1 MTAHN
6 WMAAGLVTL
15 LIGPAKAGPH
25 AGPYALAGAGAAEH
39 QAQALPLGEDASTL
53 EHEDLIIRATVR
65 RVLGPRIFTVERAVA
80 DGELVVLT
88 PFADASAPAG
98 TTVLVRGVL
107 TPAGEARVR
116 YARVWNALQADVQ
129 KSMASRPIL
138 VAASLSAEV
147 PRVVRPQPE
156 TEARLKPDSTL
167 SSQPAQRDAA
177 ARARQ
182 ADETRLHPAALA
194 QLIDELGGRQIML
207 SKAYVPA
214 VLNPRV
220 FLVES
225 GGAIPPTVG
234 NLHRVLVLVDGGTLR
249 VDAAALVGSNVRVVG
264 VARTLLGVQV
274 TREVPWPPELTREIL
289 ERYEIRA
296 AVLASSVQTADGV
309 ELIARTQ

>member
-1 MTAHN
+1 MTAHS

-15 LIGPAKAGPH
+15 LIGPAE
-25 AGPYALAGAGAAEH
+25 AGPYALAGTDAEH

-88 PFADASAPAG
+88 PFADAAPAG

-147 PRVVRPQPE
+147 PRVVRLQPE
-156 TEARLKPDSTL
+156 TEVRLKPDTTL
-167 SSQPAQRDAA
+167 ASQPAQREAA
-177 ARARQ
+177 ARARE

-194 QLIDELGGRQIML
+194 QLIDELGGRQITL

-249 VDAAALVGSNVRVVG
+249 VDAAALVGSNVRILG
-264 VARTLLGVQV
+264 VARTLLGMQV

-289 ERYEIRA
+289 DRYEIRA

-309 ELIARTQ
+309 ELIARPQ